1 MPRCVLMN
9 KFALRSALI
18 LALPVAAVSAHANR
32 VAVDGSPADL
42 RLSVNHETVEKSG
55 PTMALLWHVN
65 DYSTVQS
72 RDGKD
77 FRS

>member
-1 MPRCVLMN
+1 MPRGFLMN

-18 LALPVAAVSAHANR
+18 LALSVAAVSAHANR
-32 VAVDGSPADL
+32 IAVNGSAADL

-72 RDGKD
+72 REGKD